1 MDDGYGL
8 GITLDFMGIPKRNKE
23 NVKAGFFK
31 KAIQKKIGRA
41 IADYHML
48 KDGDK
53 ILVAVSGGK
62 DSLILLK
69 LLLERR
75 VFVPIK
81 YDVIACYVDLGHKT
95 ANVAVLKKYLEQQ
108 ACSYHIVRKKVFKK
122 TSDAKLTCFW
132 CSWNRRKALFALAQK
147 YGCNKIALGHH
158 KDDIIT
164 TILMNLLFE
173 GQISAMVPSQEIFKG
188 GITLIR
194 PLAYVEEEELQ
205 RFAQIYD
212 IPSADVA
219 CPIGKQTKR
228 ALVRS
233 FVEEVK
239 VACPSVKTN
248 IFKSIQR
255 IKKDYLL

>member
-1 MDDGYGL
+1 
-8 GITLDFMGIPKRNKE
+8 MGIVKRSKE
-23 NVKAGFFK
+23 DVKAGPFK
-31 KAIQKKIGRA
+31 KAVQKKIGRA

-53 ILVAVSGGK
+53 ILVGVSGGK

-95 ANVAVLKKYLEQQ
+95 ARVPILKEYIEKQECPFY
-108 ACSYHIVRKKVFKK
+108 IVKKKIFKK
-122 TSDAKLTCFW
+122 GNDAKLTCFW
-132 CSWNRRKALFALAQK
+132 CSWNRRKALFSLAQQ

-158 KDDIIT
+158 KDDIVT

-194 PLAYVEEEELQ
+194 PLAYLEEEELQ
-205 RFAQIYD
+205 RFAQLYEIPAAD
-212 IPSADVA
+212 IA
-219 CPIGKQTKR
+219 CPVGKKTKR
-228 ALVRS
+228 ALVQG
-233 FVEEVK
+233 FIDEVK
-239 VACPSVKTN
+239 LECPNVKTN
-248 IFKSIQR
+248 IFKSLQR